1 MKYFFFG
8 FFLFVISFS
17 HAQLQGIV
25 FGIKNE
31 RKIPLKQAK
40 VILRKAQ
47 TQVYTDEKGRF
58 EIILSKELPDVL
70 VVFAQ
75 GYESDSV
82 MVTKSDRYTGMEID
96 LFESD
101 ELDEVVVE
109 FKQDSKTFSRLKP
122 LQVENLGEGELKKAA
137 CCNLSESFETNA
149 TVDVSFTDAVSG
161 AKKIQLLG
169 LDGVYTQLQMENI
182 PFLTGLESS
191 FGLNSV
197 PGTWVESIQIT
208 KGTGSVVNGYESMAG
223 LINVEFRKPKTMQR
237 LFVNGYGNMLGRA
250 ELNVHGG
257 QIINDKWSTGTF
269 AHVSA
274 LQSEWDINRD
284 GFRDAPLSK
293 SGSFMNRW
301 EYNGKKFET
310 RFGINAY
317 YDQRQGGQLY
327 GTTIRYKAETTNQHA
342 EFFAKTGFLFPNK
355 PYQSFGVVYQFKY
368 HESDGLY
375 GLRNFG
381 GRELRGYINAIFD
394 GIIGTTAHK
403 YKMGLSVVGQDLQ
416 QQLDSANFNRN
427 VITPGA
433 FFEYTYTGTRLTLV
447 AGMRADYQTAFSDQ
461 KEKFQFS
468 PRVHAKYALDEYTD
482 IRITT
487 GKAWRLPT
495 VVMDNSSLLATSRTW
510 VVSSSNEQEEVW
522 NSGIS
527 VIRSMRWWNRATS
540 ISVDFYYARFN
551 KQLIIDRERS
561 TDSIFFGFQSNVSR
575 SSTFQSELSFMP
587 WRTITFRLAYKYLEV
602 KASYAGSL
610 RQQVMIPPHRVLF
623 NVAFASRNKKWEI
636 DGTVSVYSP
645 MRLPDVTM
653 PDGTHLTNEKSQV
666 VPVGLAQVT
675 RHFKHWDLYV
685 GGENLFNFRQKN
697 PIVSAN
703 NPYDPTFDAT
713 RVWASVMGT
722 VVYAGFR
729 YEIKRKTEKK

>member
-1 MKYFFFG
+1 MRYILFG
-8 FFLFVISFS
+8 FFLFVVSFS
-17 HAQLQGIV
+17 HSQLQGIV
-25 FGIKNE
+25 FGIKNGG
-31 RKIPLKQAK
+31 KIPLKQAK
-40 VILRKAQ
+40 ITLRKAQ
-47 TQVYTDEKGRF
+47 THVYTGENGRF
-58 EIILSKELPDVL
+58 ELILPKDLPDVL
-70 VVFAQ
+70 VITAP

-82 MVTKSDRYTGMEID
+82 TVTKDDRFGGLEIF
-96 LFESD
+96 LFEIG

-109 FKQDSKTFSRLKP
+109 FKQDSKTFSRLNP

-149 TVDVSFTDAVSG
+149 TVDVNFTDAVSG

-182 PFLTGLESS
+182 PFLSGLESS

-197 PGTWVESIQIT
+197 SGTWVESIQIT

-237 LFVNGYGNMLGRA
+237 LFVNGYGNTLGRA

-269 AHVSA
+269 AHVST
-274 LQSEWDINRD
+274 LQSEWDMNKD
-284 GFRDAPLSK
+284 GFRDSPLSK
-293 SGSFMNRW
+293 SGAFMNRW

-310 RFGINAY
+310 RFGVNAY

-327 GTTIRYKAETTNQHA
+327 GTANRYRADMTNQHA

-355 PYQSFGVVYQFKY
+355 PYHSLGIVYQFKY
-368 HESDGLY
+368 HQSDGLY

-381 GRELRGYINAIFD
+381 GRELRGYVNAIFD

-403 YKMGLSVVGQDLQ
+403 YKVGLSAVGQDLKQ
-416 QQLDSANFNRN
+416 HLDSVNFDRN

-433 FFEYTYTGTRLTLV
+433 FFEYTYTGTRLVLV
-447 AGMRADYQTAFSDQ
+447 AGMRADYQTAFRDQ

-468 PRVHAKYALDEYTD
+468 PRIHAKFALDEYTD
-482 IRITT
+482 IRLTI

-495 VVMDNSSLLATSRTW
+495 IIMDNSSLLATSKTW
-510 VVSSSNEQEEVW
+510 VVNASNEQEEVW

-527 VIRSMRWWNRATS
+527 VIRNMRWWNRAAS
-540 ISVDFYYARFN
+540 ISADFYHARFN
-551 KQLIIDRERS
+551 KQFIIDREQS

-575 SSTFQSELSFMP
+575 SSTFQTELSFMP
-587 WRTITFRLAYKYLEV
+587 WKSITFRFAYKFLEV
-602 KASYAGSL
+602 KADYAGSL
-610 RQQVMIPPHRVLF
+610 RQQVMIPQHRGMF

-636 DGTVSVYSP
+636 DGTISVYSR
-645 MRLPDVTM
+645 MRLPDVTL
-653 PDGTHLTNEKSQV
+653 PDGTRLTNEKSKV
-666 VPVGLAQVT
+666 VPVGLAQIT
-675 RHFKHWDLYV
+675 RHFKRWDVYV
-685 GGENLFNFRQKN
+685 GGENLFNFKQKN
-697 PIVSAN
+697 PIISAN

-713 RVWASVMGT
+713 RVWAPVMGT
-722 VVYAGFR
+722 VIYAGFR